1 MNQVSSIYH
10 ENGLALKGYDP
21 VSYFIDNKAIKGSQ
35 EFRFS
40 WSGLD
45 WHFTSQRHLDL
56 FIESPER
63 YVPAYG
69 GYCAFGASYAYKAKP
84 KMDAFYIHEGK
95 LYLNFAKYVQKRWLE
110 TLKEKTASADQQW
123 EETQKTNPIKA
134 NRKFIY
140 IKYKVLLLFGKDLF
154 A

>member
-1 MNQVSSIYH
+1 MKKLLSIYH

-21 VSYFIDNKAIKGSQ
+21 VSYFVDNKAVKGSQ
-35 EFRFS
+35 VFNYS

-45 WHFTSQRHLDL
+45 WHFTSQGHLDL
-56 FIESPER
+56 FVESPER

-69 GYCAFGASYAYKAKP
+69 GYCAFGAAYAYKAKP
-84 KMDAFYIHEGK
+84 KMNAFYIYEDK

-110 TLKEKTASADQQW
+110 TLKHKIASADQQW

-134 NRKFIY
+134 NRKLIY
-140 IKYKVLLLFGKDLF
+140 IKYKVLLLFGRDLF